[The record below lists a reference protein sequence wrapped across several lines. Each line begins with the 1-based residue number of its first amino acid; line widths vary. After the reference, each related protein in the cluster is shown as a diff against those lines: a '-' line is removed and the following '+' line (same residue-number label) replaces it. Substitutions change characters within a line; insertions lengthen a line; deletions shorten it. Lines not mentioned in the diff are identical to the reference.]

1 MSESPTSSGKP
12 QGSDTSTKPPRL
24 RSACTEC
31 HAAKTRCSGEK
42 TGCQRCQNNGLVC
55 EYGVSMVGRASKR
68 QQQGDHGNGPR
79 TRRHTGA
86 FHEKRS
92 SNADMT
98 RGSSSSSSSSSVNGA
113 TSSGLQA
120 DTNELDHDVAH
131 HLSLKNTSLHDCDL
145 FQPQSFLNNNIL
157 DGMDF
162 FLFHQPPTTSV
173 GLPSTQLT
181 SLHNFDA
188 AFHLESTVAGHHIEG
203 SASPSHLIQE
213 LSPVSPPKEDAH
225 QPEGHMMS
233 SSVTALCKIIQV
245 LEKQIQDKKTSVDDV
260 MRTNKECF
268 TTVQRL
274 MEEDDYKN
282 CKSCPMLLSAA
293 LGLMVMLYEEAIK
306 TPITPGAAAH
316 ACHGSG
322 MMPNLVFGVFQ
333 IDPEDQ
339 VTIRSSIIS
348 KELHKF
354 LRIIEKPQRLTQA
367 DPAGTGT
374 PGSHILAA
382 SYKEMEIRVNHI
394 LCALGGTPP

>member
-1 MSESPTSSGKP
+1 MSETPTSSGKP

-31 HAAKTRCSGEK
+31 HTAKTRCSGEK

-55 EYGVSMVGRASKR
+55 KYGVSMVGRALKR
-68 QQQGDHGNGPR
+68 QQQGSHGNGPR

-92 SNADMT
+92 PNASMT
-98 RGSSSSSSSSSVNGA
+98 HTSPSSSSTSSVNGA
-113 TSSGLQA
+113 ASLGVQA
-120 DTNELDHDVAH
+120 DTNDLEHDTAH
-131 HLSLKNTSLHDCDL
+131 HLPLKNT
-145 FQPQSFLNNNIL
+145 
-157 DGMDF
+157 
-162 FLFHQPPTTSV
+162 V

-188 AFHLESTVAGHHIEG
+188 AFHLESAVAGHHIEG
-203 SASPSHLIQE
+203 SASPSRLIQE
-213 LSPVSPPKEDAH
+213 PSPVSPQKEDAH

-260 MRTNKECF
+260 MRTNKECC
-268 TTVQRL
+268 TTVQAL

-306 TPITPGAAAH
+306 TPIKPGAAAH
-316 ACHGSG
+316 TCNGG

-394 LCALGGTPP
+394 LCALGGTPPTRQPNNYHMDGT